1 MFVYLFGQDEF
12 LVLAEE
18 LLLPGGVLGPQGPP
32 DQCQQNLPLKSVNW
46 NVLNTVNIGL
56 CDYSKFMTISLSDN
70 SNPP

>member
-32 DQCQQNLPLKSVNW
+32 DQCQQNLPL
-46 NVLNTVNIGL
+46 
-56 CDYSKFMTISLSDN
+56 
-70 SNPP
+70 